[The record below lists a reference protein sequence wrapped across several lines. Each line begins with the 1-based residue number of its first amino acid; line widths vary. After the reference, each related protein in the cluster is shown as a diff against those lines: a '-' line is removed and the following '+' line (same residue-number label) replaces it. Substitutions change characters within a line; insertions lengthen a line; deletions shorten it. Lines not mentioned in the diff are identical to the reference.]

1 MQQAYTEMGV
11 SITSGAITT
20 FGSGV
25 FLFGGFLILF
35 QKFAVL
41 ITATIAISYF
51 IAMLFFGA
59 MSHCFGPESFE
70 KVDEKPKIHA
80 KDGDEVEDKV
90 LEESELE
97 NSEAEAGAGD

>member
-1 MQQAYTEMGV
+1 MGV

-70 KVDEKPKIHA
+70 KVEKKPKHSV
-80 KDGDEVEDKV
+80 KDGEDMVVEK
-90 LEESELE
+90 ELE
-97 NSEAEAGAGD
+97 DSALDSESVVEQK

>member
-1 MQQAYTEMGV
+1 MAV

-51 IAMLFFGA
+51 TAMLFFGA

-70 KVDEKPKIHA
+70 REEKKPKISV
-80 KDGDEVEDKV
+80 KDGDDLVAEKSLEDSGMSESEVEGSKV
-90 LEESELE
+90 EVK
-97 NSEAEAGAGD
+97 